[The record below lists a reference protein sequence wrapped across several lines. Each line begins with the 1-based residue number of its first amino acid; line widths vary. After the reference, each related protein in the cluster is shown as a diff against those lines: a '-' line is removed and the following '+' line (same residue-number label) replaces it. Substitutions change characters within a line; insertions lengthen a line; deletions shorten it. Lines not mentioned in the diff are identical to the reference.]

1 MSKERKYSVNNTF
14 EKYLKKSVDGL
25 TEKSAEKIDAD
36 EKKWQNERL
45 RDTHNDVS
53 VYLKEYRIPYMV
65 TPHLHTEYE
74 IYYNISGGKGFFIDD
89 HYYDCSARDL
99 FIIRTMHI
107 HRVAVGDPDNYVRCV
122 ISIDCPFIEK
132 LRALMSDSTA
142 LDFLDRAGEDL
153 PVKVRLGKEEHEKF
167 LMHVK
172 EYLRLEQAKEHLLLM
187 SKLFE
192 LLAFIKYAF
201 QDREGMKVPESNPEL
216 WSEKAM
222 YCIERNFSVYQT
234 ADVAKAL
241 NVNENYL
248 SRVFK
253 SETGIS
259 LNNYIIQRK
268 IAEAKKLLYNG
279 ASVKDACTSSG
290 FNDCS
295 NFIRTFK
302 KFTGV
307 SPGTIKKSSAPGGE
321 ALL

>member
-1 MSKERKYSVNNTF
+1 MTNGWYKEYLASEAKLLTPEDLPDYRKNGVQITSSAGNAKVTFKNVIDVSSLTKDDELLSVAP
-14 EKYLKKSVDGL
+14 L
-25 TEKSAEKIDAD
+25 TASRGTTSFTDFDIVLTDAD
-36 EKKWQNERL
+36 
-45 RDTHNDVS
+45 
-53 VYLKEYRIPYMV
+53 
-65 TPHLHTEYE
+65 
-74 IYYNISGGKGFFIDD
+74 
-89 HYYDCSARDL
+89 
-99 FIIRTMHI
+99 
-107 HRVAVGDPDNYVRCV
+107 DPDNYVRCV

-172 EYLRLEQAKEHLLLM
+172 EYLRLEQAKEQLLLI

-307 SPGTIKKSSAPGGE
+307 SPGTIKNPPHRE
-321 ALL
+321 AKR